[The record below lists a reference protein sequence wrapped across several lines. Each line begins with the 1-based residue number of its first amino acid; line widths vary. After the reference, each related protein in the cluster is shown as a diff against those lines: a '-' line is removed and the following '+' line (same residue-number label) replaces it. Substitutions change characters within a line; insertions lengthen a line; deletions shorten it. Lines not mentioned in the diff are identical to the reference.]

1 MKKKLQSAGCRKMYE
16 KNIEVCSMPGLTS
29 TFKYYLEN
37 IIKFIAKIGKQML
50 IKIVSIY
57 GNDKNE
63 YCIKWCSCK
72 KYTDAL
78 QN

>member
-1 MKKKLQSAGCRKMYE
+1 
-16 KNIEVCSMPGLTS
+16 MPGLTS